1 MTIVYVLGRC
11 LGCWAAN
18 IKTVEI
24 GKHLPPAFK
33 APCARCGGEPTHAVT
48 GQVLNTLSPAAMR
61 EIKGAHTRKVRV
73 NWEQLPLVPAL
84 LPTDSMAPAP
94 GDTRAYAKPTMA
106 TDNAGPVDPHRDH

>member
-1 MTIVYVLGRC
+1 
-11 LGCWAAN
+11 
-18 IKTVEI
+18 
-24 GKHLPPAFK
+24 
-33 APCARCGGEPTHAVT
+33 
-48 GQVLNTLSPAAMR
+48 
-61 EIKGAHTRKVRV
+61 VRV